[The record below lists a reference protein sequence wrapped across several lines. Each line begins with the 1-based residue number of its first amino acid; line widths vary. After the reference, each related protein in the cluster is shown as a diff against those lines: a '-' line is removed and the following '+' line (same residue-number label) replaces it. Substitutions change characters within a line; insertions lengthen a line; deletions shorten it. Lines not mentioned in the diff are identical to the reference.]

1 MLNRLR
7 AFLAVLAV
15 LLLGTSSESFETA
28 TAPYTY
34 HFPRDHFAH
43 DAYRTEWWYFTGHV
57 HDASG
62 RRFGFELT
70 FFRIGLEPH
79 ASRWRS
85 GESRWRSAQ
94 LYPAHF
100 AITDEHAKTFVFCQ
114 TLARDALSQGFASQ
128 QDLNVHAGNWFLL
141 GTHEER
147 PQMRLYAE
155 NGGNSIDFEV
165 HSLKPPAINGLN
177 GISRKGSCRSCAS
190 HYYSFT
196 RLQTTGTLMR
206 DGVRYSVSGISWMDH
221 EYGSDELQPNQTG
234 WDWFSL
240 QLDDGR
246 DVMLY
251 RLRQKD
257 GSTTPQSS
265 GSLIAQDGRVRYLPL
280 RAFTIDATSSWRS
293 PHTHAQYPSGWR
305 IHVDGVTSTL
315 ILTPILDDQELVDAT
330 GTSYWEGA
338 VDVRDASSGRTMGT
352 GYVELTGYAA
362 PLQL

>member
-1 MLNRLR
+1 MNRLR
-7 AFLAVLAV
+7 ALLAALAV
-15 LLLGTSSESFETA
+15 LLLGTSGERFQAA

-43 DAYRTEWWYFTGHV
+43 DRYRTEWWYFTGHV
-57 HDASG
+57 HDATG

-70 FFRIGLEPH
+70 FFRIGLEPY
-79 ASRWRS
+79 ASHWRP

-100 AITDEHAKTFVFCQ
+100 AITDERAKTFVFCQ

-128 QDLNVHAGNWFLL
+128 QALNVHAGNWFLS
-141 GTHEER
+141 GTREGR
-147 PQMRLYAE
+147 PQMRLHAE
-155 NGGNSIDFEV
+155 DGGNAIDFEL
-165 HSLKPPAINGLN
+165 HSTKPPAINGLN
-177 GISRKGSCRSCAS
+177 GISRKGSCSSCAS

-196 RLQTTGTLMR
+196 RLQTTGTLTR
-206 DGVRYSVSGISWMDH
+206 DGVRYSVSGVSWMDH
-221 EYGSDELQPNQTG
+221 EYGSDELQRNQTG

-246 DVMLY
+246 EVMLY
-251 RLRQKD
+251 RLRQRD

-265 GSLIAQDGRVRYLPL
+265 GSLVAKDGSVHYLPL
-280 RAFTIDATSSWRS
+280 HDFTIDETSSWRS

-305 IHVDGVTSTL
+305 VQVDGVAPAL
-315 ILTPILDDQELVDAT
+315 ILTPVLNDQELVDAT
-330 GTSYWEGA
+330 GTTYWEGA
-338 VDVRDASSGRTMGT
+338 VDVRDAATGRTLGA
-352 GYVELTGYAA
+352 GYVELTGYAT